1 MKKKSVQKGFT
12 LVELLVVIAIVA
24 ILATV
29 TVIGY
34 ISFIKR
40 AAISNDTVLSNQI
53 NSVLKGHR
61 VYETVDDEN
70 SIAKI
75 LKNSGIPT
83 DVNIATEKYD
93 MNIYYNNASNKF
105 ELMSNSDANG
115 FKNLHYYLNLVISD
129 ENINN
134 PEVDTPTNPDVDS
147 PVEPDDD
154 TNLVTFEIKNTY
166 FKNFYDLEIT
176 GFDGNKETLIA
187 KFENGAL
194 YLNIYIDESGIIR
207 TPEIDLSEIIKAHN
221 NIEDLSVTFELD
233 DTAADIVENILH
245 DNGMDYDL
253 QGSILK
259 VYTPGKYKIK
269 YSCQDQEAYIDLFVK
284 NVCWLQTP
292 EISVSEVKYNT
303 NVTSNDDGTSN
314 ITIKISN
321 IIYNVT
327 ITDYN
332 LNTDTSQ
339 SINRQS
345 TELSENKSYMDS
357 MVIIIEIGNTTKYI
371 SMNKNKTSYSD
382 ILNNIDLSIYNTI
395 TITYR
400 YQGINGSYCYSDEQI
415 VTIK

>member
-34 ISFIKR
+34 ISFIKK
-40 AAISNDTVLSNQI
+40 AAISNDTVLS
-53 NSVLKGHR
+53 SVLKGHR
-61 VYETVDDEN
+61 VYETVYDEN

-154 TNLVTFEIKNTY
+154 TNLVTFEINNTY

-176 GFDGNKETLIA
+176 GFDGNKETLTA
-187 KFENGAL
+187 KFENDAL
-194 YLNIYIDESGIIR
+194 YLNVCIDESGIIH
-207 TPEIDLSEIIKAHN
+207 TPEIDLSEIIKAHHN
-221 NIEDLSVTFELD
+221 TLGDLSVTFELD
-233 DTAADIVENILH
+233 DTVTDIVENVLH
-245 DNGMDYDL
+245 NKGMDYDL

-284 NVCWLQTP
+284 NVFWLQTP
-292 EISVSEVKYNT
+292 EISVSEVKYNPD
-303 NVTSNDDGTSN
+303 VTSNDDGTSN

-321 IIYNVT
+321 FIYKVT

-357 MVIIIEIGNTTKYI
+357 MVIILEIGNTTKYI
-371 SMNKNKTSYSD
+371 SMNKTKTSYSET
-382 ILNNIDLSIYNTI
+382 LNNIDLSVDNTI

-415 VTIK
+415 VTINNS